1 MMCGSL
7 ACKACEHAMCAC
19 PDESDHPDWCPP
31 THYNGLDVSHPYC
44 PSDYTTV
51 ATKSSGQVFLGY
63 KTYHHWS
70 VCEKQGQYKVCGT
83 AQCLPCADSSCQAE
97 MKNRREELKAFKK
110 DCPPGY
116 KKARNRDR
124 GFAAA
129 WGPGIH
135 NYNVCEFSNEG
146 K

>member
-1 MMCGSL
+1 MG
-7 ACKACEHAMCAC
+7 
-19 PDESDHPDWCPP
+19 
-31 THYNGLDVSHPYC
+31 
-44 PSDYTTV
+44 
-51 ATKSSGQVFLGY
+51 
-63 KTYHHWS
+63 S

-97 MKNRREELKAFKK
+97 MKNRRQDLKAFKR

-135 NYNVCEFSNEG
+135 NYNVCEFSGEG
-146 K
+146 KATSFNKDDPGVSGVKDMLNGSSDCPEGEDDCPTSGN